1 MTNEKKRKTQYNW
14 KFKSNETDE
23 FYEWFE
29 NQDNIAL
36 SLRKIVYH
44 MIELYGTKSVL
55 NHHVDKEMSRDMF
68 ILEALRGK
76 EALTVKESILSGG
89 SSGENVSMPEKPS
102 SSVQD
107 ERRVSEEPN
116 KPEAKSKVNYQKVNP
131 KSIF

>member
-1 MTNEKKRKTQYNW
+1 MTNVKKRKTQYNW

-44 MIELYGTKSVL
+44 MIELYGTESVL
-55 NHHVDKEMSRDMF
+55 NHNVDKEMSRDMF

-76 EALTVKESILSGG
+76 DTLTVKEGILSGG
-89 SSGENVSMPEKPS
+89 SPGKDSSILEKS
-102 SSVQD
+102 SFSVQE
-107 ERRVSEEPN
+107 ERPVNEELNKSET
-116 KPEAKSKVNYQKVNP
+116 KSKVNYQEVNP

>member
-23 FYEWFE
+23 FYDWFE

-44 MIELYGTKSVL
+44 MIELYGTESVL
-55 NHHVDKEMSRDMF
+55 NHHIDKEMSRDMF

-76 EALTVKESILSGG
+76 DTLTVKESILSGG
-89 SSGENVSMPEKPS
+89 YPRKDASVPEKPFS
-102 SSVQD
+102 SLQD
-107 ERRVSEEPN
+107 ERPVREELN
-116 KPEAKSKVNYQKVNP
+116 KPEAKSKVNYQEVNP

>member
-14 KFKSNETDE
+14 KFKNNETDE

-44 MIELYGTKSVL
+44 MIELYGTESVL

-76 EALTVKESILSGG
+76 EALTVKESFLSGG
-89 SSGENVSMPEKPS
+89 SPVENVSMPKKPS

-116 KPEAKSKVNYQKVNP
+116 KSEAKSKVNYQKVNP

>member
-44 MIELYGTKSVL
+44 MIELYGTESVL

-89 SSGENVSMPEKPS
+89 SSGKNVSMPEKPS

-116 KPEAKSKVNYQKVNP
+116 KPEAKSKINYQKVNP

>member
-1 MTNEKKRKTQYNW
+1 MMNEKKRKTQYNW

-44 MIELYGTKSVL
+44 MIELYGTESVL
-55 NHHVDKEMSRDMF
+55 NHHVDKEISRDMF

-76 EALTVKESILSGG
+76 DALTVKESILSGG
-89 SSGENVSMPEKPS
+89 SPEKDLSILEKPS
-102 SSVQD
+102 SFVQD
-107 ERRVSEEPN
+107 EHRVSEELD
-116 KPEAKSKVNYQKVNP
+116 KPESKSKINYQEVNP

>member
-44 MIELYGTKSVL
+44 MIELYGTESVL

-89 SSGENVSMPEKPS
+89 SPGENSFMPEKPS
-102 SSVQD
+102 ASVQD

-116 KPEAKSKVNYQKVNP
+116 KPEAKSKINYQKVNP

>member
-23 FYEWFE
+23 FYKWFE

-44 MIELYGTKSVL
+44 MIELYGTESVL

-76 EALTVKESILSGG
+76 DTLTVKESILLGG
-89 SSGENVSMPEKPS
+89 SPRKDLSILEKTSP
-102 SSVQD
+102 SVQN
-107 ERRVSEEPN
+107 ERRVNEEPN
-116 KPEAKSKVNYQKVNP
+116 KSEAKSKVNYQEVNP

>member
-44 MIELYGTKSVL
+44 MIELYGTESVL

-76 EALTVKESILSGG
+76 EALTVKESILSVG
-89 SSGENVSMPEKPS
+89 SPGEISSMPEKPS
-102 SSVQD
+102 SSVRD
-107 ERRVSEEPN
+107 ERRVSEETN

>member
-23 FYEWFE
+23 FYDWFE

-44 MIELYGTKSVL
+44 MIELYGTESVL

-76 EALTVKESILSGG
+76 EALTVKESILSEG
-89 SSGENVSMPEKPS
+89 SPRKDLSILEKTSPY
-102 SSVQD
+102 VQM
-107 ERRVSEEPN
+107 ERRVNEEPN
-116 KPEAKSKVNYQKVNP
+116 KSEAKSKVNYQEVNP

>member
-44 MIELYGTKSVL
+44 MIELYGTESVL

-68 ILEALRGK
+68 TLEALRGK
-76 EALTVKESILSGG
+76 DTLTIKEGILSGG
-89 SSGENVSMPEKPS
+89 SAGKDSSILEKSS
-102 SSVQD
+102 SSVQE
-107 ERRVSEEPN
+107 ERPVNEELNKSET
-116 KPEAKSKVNYQKVNP
+116 KSKVNYQEVNP

>member
-14 KFKSNETDE
+14 KFKSNETNE

-44 MIELYGTKSVL
+44 MIELYGTESVL

-76 EALTVKESILSGG
+76 ETLTVKESILSGG
-89 SSGENVSMPEKPS
+89 SRGKDASIPEKTS
-102 SSVQD
+102 SSVQK
-107 ERRVSEEPN
+107 ERSVNEELN
-116 KPEAKSKVNYQKVNP
+116 KPEAKSKINYQEVNP

>member
-44 MIELYGTKSVL
+44 MIELYGTESVL

-76 EALTVKESILSGG
+76 DTLTVKESILSGG
-89 SSGENVSMPEKPS
+89 S
-102 SSVQD
+102 
-107 ERRVSEEPN
+107 
-116 KPEAKSKVNYQKVNP
+116 
-131 KSIF
+131 

>member
-44 MIELYGTKSVL
+44 MIELYGTESVL
-55 NHHVDKEMSRDMF
+55 NHHIDKEMSRDMF

-89 SSGENVSMPEKPS
+89 SPGENLSMSKKQS
-102 SSVQD
+102 SSVRD
-107 ERRVSEEPN
+107 ERRISEEPN

>member
-14 KFKSNETDE
+14 KFKNNETDE

-44 MIELYGTKSVL
+44 MIELYGTESVL

-76 EALTVKESILSGG
+76 EALTVKESIVSVESPGEI
-89 SSGENVSMPEKPS
+89 SSMSEKPS
-102 SSVQD
+102 SSARD
-107 ERRVSEEPN
+107 ERRVSEETN

>member
-1 MTNEKKRKTQYNW
+1 MSSEKKRKTQYNW

-36 SLRKIVYH
+36 SLRKMVYH
-44 MIELYGTKSVL
+44 IIELYGTDSVL
-55 NHHVDKEMSRDMF
+55 DHHVDKEMSRDMF

-76 EALTVKESILSGG
+76 EALTVKDSILSGESPRKD
-89 SSGENVSMPEKPS
+89 SSISEKPS
-102 SSVQD
+102 SSVQE
-107 ERRVSEEPN
+107 ERPVSEEPN
-116 KPEAKSKVNYQKVNP
+116 KSEAKSKVNYQEVNP

>member
-1 MTNEKKRKTQYNW
+1 MTAEKKRKTQYNW

-36 SLRKIVYH
+36 SLRKMVYH
-44 MIELYGTKSVL
+44 IIELYGTDSVL
-55 NHHVDKEMSRDMF
+55 DHRVDKEMSRDMF

-76 EALTVKESILSGG
+76 DALTVKESILSGG
-89 SSGENVSMPEKPS
+89 SPRKDSSIPEKPS
-102 SSVQD
+102 SSVQ
-107 ERRVSEEPN
+107 EEPN
-116 KPEAKSKVNYQKVNP
+116 KSEAKSKVNYQEVNP

>member
-23 FYEWFE
+23 FYDWFE

-44 MIELYGTKSVL
+44 MIELYGTESVL

-76 EALTVKESILSGG
+76 DTLTVKESILSGG
-89 SSGENVSMPEKPS
+89 SLGKGSSASENLY
-102 SSVQD
+102 SSVQN
-107 ERRVSEEPN
+107 ERPVNEEPN
-116 KPEAKSKVNYQKVNP
+116 KPETKSKVNYQEVNP